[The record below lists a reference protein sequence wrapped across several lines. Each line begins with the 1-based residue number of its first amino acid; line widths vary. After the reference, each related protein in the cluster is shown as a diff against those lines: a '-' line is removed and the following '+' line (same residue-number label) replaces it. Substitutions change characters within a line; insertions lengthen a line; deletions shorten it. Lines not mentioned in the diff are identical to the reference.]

1 MPGTHM
7 EVHVGAKSF
16 GHLLGFLS
24 GKGLAVNFDAS
35 AYCLYFLIAGIS
47 PCVSGSIT
55 IVGPESTP
63 PTFTENNKPEL
74 LLFQPLPHRLP
85 CMSCGQTVKTPWY
98 AIIRGLEVGVRHT
111 WWAWNQAIALLTYI
125 AYQGECSWCCLWCE
139 WKGLTKCIG
148 STLRDRGGGT
158 ESVSVCCWKPRSP
171 SHTARIKLLMYW

>member
-1 MPGTHM
+1 MPSAEVCAFFLNFDVYLLLSILPLHSLLTMPGTHM

-111 WWAWNQAIALLTYI
+111 W
-125 AYQGECSWCCLWCE
+125 
-139 WKGLTKCIG
+139 
-148 STLRDRGGGT
+148 
-158 ESVSVCCWKPRSP
+158 
-171 SHTARIKLLMYW
+171 